1 MGRKTTGAKLERE
14 AVKRYLQQYHAAK
27 QKKRILEERRR
38 TLSAELRGPSTAP
51 AFRATP
57 SAKPVHPDGA
67 GALVFQIADV
77 EERIEAQQAEMA
89 RAVQNVMDLIDL
101 LPMGSMERT
110 VVEMRHIDSRKWER
124 IASEVHMSRSRVIDY
139 YNAALD
145 TLAANEKSVEV
156 MGWLER
162 GESLQRKRMARRKSS
177 DVIGRFGVLY

>member
-38 TLSAELRGPSTAP
+38 TLSEELRGPSTAQ
-51 AFRATP
+51 AFRDMP

-67 GALVFQIADV
+67 GASVFQIADV
-77 EERIEAQQAEMA
+77 EERIEAQQAEMT

-101 LPMGSMERT
+101 LPIGSMERT
-110 VVEMRHIDSRKWER
+110 VVEMRHVDSRKWER

-139 YNAALD
+139 YNAALHA
-145 TLAANEKSVEV
+145 LAANEKSV
-156 MGWLER
+156 R
-162 GESLQRKRMARRKSS
+162 
-177 DVIGRFGVLY
+177 VIGPGKAQGKTTEKKNSKA

>member
-1 MGRKTTGAKLERE
+1 MSGKTTGAKLERE

-38 TLSAELRGPSTAP
+38 TLSAELRGPS
-51 AFRATP
+51 
-57 SAKPVHPDGA
+57 AKPVHPDGA
-67 GALVFQIADV
+67 GTLVFQIADV

-101 LPMGSMERT
+101 LPVGSTERT

-156 MGWLER
+156 
-162 GESLQRKRMARRKSS
+162 
-177 DVIGRFGVLY
+177 IGLGKAQGKATAKKNSKA

>member
-1 MGRKTTGAKLERE
+1 MGRKTTRAKLEQE
-14 AVKRYLQQYHAAK
+14 AVKRYLQQYHTAK
-27 QKKRILEERRR
+27 QKKQILEERRR
-38 TLSAELRGPSTAP
+38 TLSEELRGPSTAQ
-51 AFRATP
+51 AFRAMP

-89 RAVQNVMDLIDL
+89 RAVQNIMDLIDL
-101 LPMGSMERT
+101 LPAGSMERT

-145 TLAANEKSVEV
+145 TLAANEKSMAV
-156 MGWLER
+156 MGVAGAR
-162 GESLQRKRMARRKSS
+162 GKPTTKKNGKA
-177 DVIGRFGVLY
+177 

>member
-57 SAKPVHPDGA
+57 STAPAFRATPSAKLVHPDGA

-77 EERIEAQQAEMA
+77 EERIEAQQAEVA

-145 TLAANEKSVEV
+145 ALAANEKS
-156 MGWLER
+156 
-162 GESLQRKRMARRKSS
+162 GE
-177 DVIGRFGVLY
+177 VIGVAGAQGKPTAKKNGKA

>member
-1 MGRKTTGAKLERE
+1 MSGKTTGAKLERE

-51 AFRATP
+51 AFRAMP

-67 GALVFQIADV
+67 GTLVFQIADV
-77 EERIEAQQAEMA
+77 EERIEAQQSEMA
-89 RAVQNVMDLIDL
+89 KAVQNVMDLIDL

-156 MGWLER
+156 
-162 GESLQRKRMARRKSS
+162 
-177 DVIGRFGVLY
+177 IGLGKAQGKATAKKNSKA

>member
-51 AFRATP
+51 AFRAMP
-57 SAKPVHPDGA
+57 SAKPVHSDGA

-89 RAVQNVMDLIDL
+89 KAVQNVMDLIDL
-101 LPMGSMERT
+101 LPIGSMERT
-110 VVEMRHIDSRKWER
+110 VVEMRHIDSKTWEQ
-124 IASEVHMSRSRVIDY
+124 IAKEVYLSRSAVFNY
-139 YNAALD
+139 YNTALD
-145 TLAANEKSVEV
+145 RLARNEQSGKLL
-156 MGWLER
+156 GDFKARNR
-162 GESLQRKRMARRKSS
+162 GAKK
-177 DVIGRFGVLY
+177 

>member
-1 MGRKTTGAKLERE
+1 MGRKTTGDKLERE

-51 AFRATP
+51 AFRAMP

-67 GALVFQIADV
+67 GTLVFQIADV
-77 EERIEAQQAEMA
+77 EERIEAQQSEMA
-89 RAVQNVMDLIDL
+89 KAVQNVMDLIDL
-101 LPMGSMERT
+101 LPIGSMERI
-110 VVEMRHIDSRKWER
+110 VVEMRHVDSRKWER

-156 MGWLER
+156 
-162 GESLQRKRMARRKSS
+162 
-177 DVIGRFGVLY
+177 IGLGKAQGKATAKKNSKA